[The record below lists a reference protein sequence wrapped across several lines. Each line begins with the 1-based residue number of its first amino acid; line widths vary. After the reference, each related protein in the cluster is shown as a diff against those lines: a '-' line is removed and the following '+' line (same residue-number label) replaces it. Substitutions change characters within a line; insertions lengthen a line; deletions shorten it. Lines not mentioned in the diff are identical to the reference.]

1 MLPPPP
7 PALVDDVEVVD
18 GENAEE
24 FVVPA
29 RGAVVVVL
37 ELAIEGP
44 MEGSETAPPDAGNP
58 LLCAALPTAPLVGVA
73 EGATVWAAAAAVS
86 AVESSKACPAERIMT
101 R

>member
-44 MEGSETAPPDAGNP
+44 MEGRATAPPPAG
-58 LLCAALPTAPLVGVA
+58 
-73 EGATVWAAAAAVS
+73 
-86 AVESSKACPAERIMT
+86 
-101 R
+101 

>member
-7 PALVDDVEVVD
+7 PALVDDVEVGD
-18 GENAEE
+18 GDNAEE

-29 RGAVVVVL
+29 RGVVVVVL
-37 ELAIEGP
+37 ELAIEGK
-44 MEGSETAPPDAGNP
+44 MTAPAAAGYP
-58 LLCAALPTAPLVGVA
+58 LRCAALPTAPLVGVA

-86 AVESSKACPAERIMT
+86 VIENSKASPGQRIMT